1 MSVYRDVPGTV
12 TVGSHPVV
20 CRVVKGVFENRP
32 SLPKYQE
39 TWDVD
44 SVVDYLAGWAEACRL
59 DLKHLTRRLVMLLAL
74 LSGQRGYVKMGD
86 NKCTIV
92 YSSVLKQSKSG
103 KHIRPLDLM
112 GFENKKLCIVTHLKE
127 YLQRTKS
134 MRKGKELFISYIE
147 PHNHISR
154 GTLSRWIKMVLE
166 LSGVDVTKFSAH
178 STRAAS
184 TSAAFSREVPLDTI
198 MTAAGWSRQKTFTQ
212 VYCKAVSTKN
222 FSRSVLDSF
231 VNKTS

>member
-1 MSVYRDVPGTV
+1 M
-12 TVGSHPVV
+12 
-20 CRVVKGVFENRP
+20 VKGIFKNRP

-44 SVVDYLAGWAEACRL
+44 SVVDYLSGWAEACKI
-59 DLKHLTRRLVMLLAL
+59 DLKHLTLRLVMLLAL
-74 LSGQRGYVKMGD
+74 LSGQRGQTLHTLKVEDVKMGD

-92 YSSVLKQSKSG
+92 YSSILKQSKPG

-127 YLQRTKS
+127 YLKRTKS
-134 MRKGKELFISYIE
+134 MRKGKELFISYME

-154 GTLSRWIKMVLE
+154 DTLSTWIKMVLE
-166 LSGVDVTKFSAH
+166 LAGVDVTKFSAH

-184 TSAAFSREVPLDTI
+184 TSVAFSRDVPLDTI

-212 VYCKAVSTKN
+212 FYCKPVDTTKN
-222 FSRSVLDSF
+222 F
-231 VNKTS
+231 